1 MLKNFT
7 QAIFS
12 VTAFALTFSVLP
24 ANVLAGTFKLEDAT
38 IADINQAFDD
48 GSLTSAQLT
57 QLYLNRI
64 NAYDKQGPNINSII
78 TINPKALETAAALD
92 LERQTKGARSP
103 LHGIPVLLKDNYDTS
118 DLPTTAG
125 SLALADFI
133 PPNDAFQTKKLRDA
147 GAIILGKT
155 NMHEFALDVTTLSSL
170 GGQTLNPYALDRVPG
185 GSSGGSGTAIAANF
199 ATLGTATDTAISIRG
214 PASINNLVGIRP
226 TIGLTSRNGIIPLLS
241 TQDTGGPIARNV
253 TDAAYMLDVLAGYD
267 PLDPVTANSIGKIP
281 TSYTNFLN
289 PDGLKGKRIGVIREL
304 VEADMA
310 KNPADPDVLGLT
322 NAAIEDMKAKGAD
335 VFDVKIPNLDFFV
348 RANPFADSG
357 YEYRTKFDINNYLA
371 SLGDKAPYKSL
382 TELLDSGKVL
392 PTDSVEGYLRFVDQT
407 TLTPDQNPNYQ
418 LYLQNKAEL
427 KTTLQ
432 NVINEQKLDAFLY
445 PTMTLKPS
453 LIGALYP
460 GGYPGNSLLSSFTG
474 FPAMVVPA
482 GFTPDGL
489 PVGVELLGS
498 EFSEPTLI
506 SLAYSYEQATKYR
519 RLPNSTPAL
528 TGEVFE
534 RKSVPEPNSFIGILM
549 LGFLGVAR
557 FSKRAASTRPH

>member
-12 VTAFALTFSVLP
+12 VTAFALTFSVIP
-24 ANVLAGTFKLEDAT
+24 ANVLAVTFKLEDAT
-38 IADINQAFDD
+38 ITDINQAFDD
-48 GSLTSAQLT
+48 GSLTSTQLT

-92 LERQTKGARSP
+92 LERQTTGARSP
-103 LHGIPVLLKDNYDTS
+103 LHGIPVLIKDNYGTS

-125 SLALADFI
+125 SLALFDFI

-170 GGQTLNPYALDRVPG
+170 GGQTRNPYALDRVPG
-185 GSSGGSGTAIAANF
+185 GSSGGSGAAIAANF

-348 RANPFADSG
+348 RTNPFADSG

-371 SLGDKAPYKSL
+371 SFGDKAPYKSL
-382 TELLDSGKVL
+382 TELLNSGKVL

-407 TLTPDQNPNYQ
+407 TLNPDQNPKYQ
-418 LYLQNKAEL
+418 LYLQNKEEL
-427 KTTLQ
+427 KTTLL

-453 LIGALYP
+453 IIGAPYP

-506 SLAYSYEQATKYR
+506 SLAYSYEQGTKYR

-528 TGEVFE
+528 KGEVLE
-534 RKSVPEPNSFIGILM
+534 HKSVPEPDSLFGILI
-549 LGFLGVAR
+549 LGSLGVAS
-557 FSKRAASTRPH
+557 FSKRNFDGLR